1 MHKLAFIF
9 LIIVLVSCEANK
21 GNSNDQKQT
30 TEKLAP
36 TEISVDEAVHNF
48 GQLKAGEIV
57 LHTFV
62 LTNTGDSDFII
73 ESLETDCGCVTTHFN
88 EQPVK
93 PGETTLIE
101 VEFNTA
107 GLVGREYKTIEVLG
121 NSKELKHLAIFA
133 QVDNELIDIKY

>member
-9 LIIVLVSCEANK
+9 LIIFLVSCEANK
-21 GNSNDQKQT
+21 NNSNSEKHT
-30 TEKLAP
+30 TKELAP
-36 TEISVDEAVHNF
+36 TEISFDEAVHNF
-48 GQLKAGEIV
+48 GKLKAGEIV

-62 LTNTGDSDFII
+62 LTNTGDNDFVI

-88 EQPVK
+88 KQPVP
-93 PGETTLIE
+93 PGKTTLIE
-101 VEFNTA
+101 VELNTA

>member
-1 MHKLAFIF
+1 MRKLAFII
-9 LIIVLVSCEANK
+9 LIVVLVSCEANK
-21 GNSNDQKQT
+21 SNSNDKKQT
-30 TEKLAP
+30 TAELAP

-62 LTNTGDSDFII
+62 LTNTGDNDFVI
-73 ESLETDCGCVTTHFN
+73 ESLETDCGCVTTHFSK
-88 EQPVK
+88 QAVK
-93 PGETTLIE
+93 PGETALIE

>member
-1 MHKLAFIF
+1 MHKLAFILL
-9 LIIVLVSCEANK
+9 LIILVSCEANK
-21 GNSNDQKQT
+21 SDSSEQKQT
-30 TEKLAP
+30 TEKPAP

-48 GQLKAGEIV
+48 GQLQAGEIV

-73 ESLETDCGCVTTHFN
+73 ESLETDCGCIKASFN
-88 EQPVK
+88 KQPVK
-93 PGETTLIE
+93 PGENALIE

-107 GLVGREYKTIEVLG
+107 GLVGKEYKTIEVLG

-133 QVDNELIDIKY
+133 QVENELIDIKY

>member
-9 LIIVLVSCEANK
+9 FIIVLVSCEANK
-21 GNSNDQKQT
+21 NNNTIQKQNNA
-30 TEKLAP
+30 ELAP
-36 TEISVDEAVHNF
+36 TEITIDEAVHNF

-62 LTNTGDSDFII
+62 LTNTGDTDLVI
-73 ESLETDCGCVTTHFN
+73 ESLETDCGCVEAHFN
-88 EQPVK
+88 DQPVK

-133 QVDNELIDIKY
+133 QVENELIDIKY

>member
-9 LIIVLVSCEANK
+9 LFLFLVSCQANK
-21 GNSNDQKQT
+21 NSHKNPKQT
-30 TEKLAP
+30 TEELVP

-62 LTNTGDSDFII
+62 LTNTGNSDFII

-88 EQPVK
+88 KQAVK
-93 PGETTLIE
+93 PGENALIE

-107 GLVGREYKTIEVLG
+107 GLVGREYKTIEVVG

-133 QVDNELIDIKY
+133 QVDNDLIDIKY

>member
-9 LIIVLVSCEANK
+9 LFLFLVSCQLNK
-21 GNSNDQKQT
+21 NSENNPKQT
-30 TEKLAP
+30 TEELAP

-57 LHTFV
+57 VHTFV
-62 LTNTGDSDFII
+62 LTNTGNSDFVI

-88 EQPVK
+88 KQAVK
-93 PGETTLIE
+93 PGETALIE

-107 GLVGREYKTIEVLG
+107 GLVGREYKTIEVVG

-133 QVDNELIDIKY
+133 QVDNDLIDIKY

>member
-9 LIIVLVSCEANK
+9 LVIALVSCQDNK
-21 GNSNDQKQT
+21 SSSNKQEQT
-30 TEKLAP
+30 TAELAL

-62 LTNTGDSDFII
+62 LTNTGNSDFVI

-88 EQPVK
+88 KQAVK
-93 PGETTLIE
+93 PGESTLIE

-133 QVDNELIDIKY
+133 QVDNDLIDIKY